1 MCLLAVSPAAEAA
14 GGHPG
19 LPLAA
24 ARALVPG
31 LMVFAADPAGERQTI
46 EDLAD
51 WCGRYSPW
59 TAVDGAAGLWLDVT
73 GCAHLFGGETALL
86 EDLVRRLK
94 GFGFAARAALA
105 DTPGAAWAAAR
116 FASGP
121 AGAWVAIPPGE
132 TGPALAPLPAA
143 ALRLDG
149 ATVDELSR
157 LGLRTI
163 GDLTGAAR
171 APLAARFSKTLIA
184 RLDQALGDKGEPI
197 SPRRPPPAFRARL
210 AFAEPARTGAD
221 VGRAFEKLL
230 AELCARLELA
240 HQGARRME
248 LTLYRLDGTC
258 ARAGVGTSRPV
269 REPTHLARLFAE
281 KLAGLDAGFGIEVMT
296 LAATAVDALAAG
308 QLDLAVHRRAPS
320 CVPRAAPE
328 KGAPSCV
335 PRAAPEK
342 GTARLIDRLGNHL
355 GPGNVVRLLARASH
369 IPERAFRE
377 VSALAQPD
385 DAGAHVHA
393 HAASPPAPR
402 PLQLLPW
409 PEPIEVVAP
418 VPDEAPVMFR
428 WRRRQHRVAR
438 AEGPERIGPEW
449 WLEDANEL
457 SSSHRI
463 RDYYRVENVDG
474 RRFWVYREGPY
485 RPGVRPRW
493 YLHGLFA

>member
-1 MCLLAVSPAAEAA
+1 MRLVAVNPAAEAA
-14 GGHPG
+14 GAHPG

-31 LMVFAADPAGERQTI
+31 LTIFAADPAGERQTL
-46 EDLAD
+46 ENLAD

-59 TAVDGAAGLWLDVT
+59 TAVDGTAASAAGLWLDIT

-86 EDLVRRLK
+86 EDLVRHLK
-94 GFGFAARAALA
+94 EFGFAARVALA
-105 DTPGAAWAAAR
+105 DTPGTAWAAAR
-116 FASGP
+116 FADAP
-121 AGAWVAIPPGE
+121 TGACIAIPPGE
-132 TGPALAPLPAA
+132 TAHSLAPLPVA

-157 LGLRTI
+157 LGLRAI
-163 GDLTGAAR
+163 GDLMGLAR
-171 APLAARFSKTLIA
+171 APLAARFGEVLVK

-197 SPRRPPPAFRARL
+197 SPRRPPPAFRVRL
-210 AFAEPARTGAD
+210 AFAEPMRISAD
-221 VGRAFEKLL
+221 VARAFEKLL
-230 AELCARLELA
+230 TELCARLELA

-248 LTLYRLDGTC
+248 FTIYRLDGTC

-269 REPTHLARLFAE
+269 REPAHLARLFAE
-281 KLAGLDAGFGIEVMT
+281 KLARLDAGFGVETMT

-308 QLDLAVHRRAPS
+308 QLDLARDRDAALENRALGAE
-320 CVPRAAPE
+320 AA
-328 KGAPSCV
+328 A
-335 PRAAPEK
+335 
-342 GTARLIDRLGNHL
+342 ARLIDRLGNHL
-355 GPGNVVRLLARASH
+355 GPGNVVRLLPQASH

-377 VSALAQPD
+377 VSALAQPE
-385 DAGAHVHA
+385 DASAHAHVP
-393 HAASPPAPR
+393 PPAPR

-409 PEPIEVVAP
+409 PEPIEVMAP

-449 WLEDANEL
+449 WREDVNEL
-457 SSSHRI
+457 SSSHRV
-463 RDYYRVENVDG
+463 RDYYRVENADG

>member
-14 GGHPG
+14 GAHPG

-31 LMVFAADPAGERQTI
+31 LLIFAADPAGERQTL
-46 EDLAD
+46 ENLAD

-59 TAVDGAAGLWLDVT
+59 IAVDGAAGLWLDVT

-116 FASGP
+116 FASVP
-121 AGAWVAIPPGE
+121 DGACITIPPGE
-132 TGPALAPLPAA
+132 TGPALAPLPVA
-143 ALRLDG
+143 ALRLDRT
-149 ATVDELSR
+149 TVDELSR

-163 GDLTGAAR
+163 GDLMGLSR
-171 APLAARFSKTLIA
+171 APLAARFGETVIA

-197 SPRRPPPAFRARL
+197 SPRRPPPAFRVHL
-210 AFAEPARTGAD
+210 AFAEPLHSGAD
-221 VGRAFEKLL
+221 VARAFEKLL

-248 LTLYRLDGTC
+248 FTLYRLDGTC
-258 ARAGVGTSRPV
+258 ARADVGTSRPA
-269 REPTHLARLFAE
+269 REPAHLARLFAE
-281 KLAGLDAGFGIEVMT
+281 KLVGLDAGFGTETMT
-296 LAATAVDALAAG
+296 LAATAVDTLAAG
-308 QLDLAVHRRAPS
+308 QLDLARATPEE
-320 CVPRAAPE
+320 RAA
-328 KGAPSCV
+328 GAEAS
-335 PRAAPEK
+335 
-342 GTARLIDRLGNHL
+342 TARLIDRLGNHL
-355 GPGNVVRLLARASH
+355 GPGNVVRLLPRASH

-385 DAGAHVHA
+385 AASA
-393 HAASPPAPR
+393 HAAAAPPRPPR

-409 PEPIEVVAP
+409 PEPIEVMAP

-428 WRRRQHRVAR
+428 WHRVLHRVRR

>member
-1 MCLLAVSPAAEAA
+1 MYLVAVSPAAEAA
-14 GGHPG
+14 GAHPG

-31 LMVFAADPAGERQTI
+31 LMVFAADPAGERQTL

-59 TAVDGAAGLWLDVT
+59 TAVDGGAASAAGLWLDVT
-73 GCAHLFGGETALL
+73 GCTHLFGGETALL

-116 FASGP
+116 FASAP
-121 AGAWVAIPPGE
+121 TDACVAIPPGE
-132 TGPALAPLPAA
+132 TGQALAPLPVA

-149 ATVDELSR
+149 ATADELSR
-157 LGLRTI
+157 LGLRAI
-163 GDLTGAAR
+163 GDLMGLKR
-171 APLAARFSKTLIA
+171 APLAARFGETLIA
-184 RLDQALGDKGEPI
+184 RLDQALGNKGEPI
-197 SPRRPPPAFRARL
+197 SPRRPPPAFRVRL
-210 AFAEPARTGAD
+210 AFAEPVRVGAD
-221 VGRAFEKLL
+221 VARAFDRLL
-230 AELCARLELA
+230 AELCARMELA

-248 LTLYRLDGTC
+248 FTLYRLDGTC
-258 ARAGVGTSRPV
+258 ARAGVGTSRPA
-269 REPTHLARLFAE
+269 REPAHLARLFAE
-281 KLAGLDAGFGIEVMT
+281 KLAGLDAGFGIETMT
-296 LAATAVDALAAG
+296 LAATAVDALTAG
-308 QLDLAVHRRAPS
+308 QLKLARAPD
-320 CVPRAAPE
+320 CVLRAAPE
-328 KGAPSCV
+328 G
-335 PRAAPEK
+335 RAHDAE
-342 GTARLIDRLGNHL
+342 TSAARLIDRLGNHL

-377 VSALAQPD
+377 VSALARPD
-385 DAGAHVHA
+385 GASA
-393 HAASPPAPR
+393 PAASTPSPAAPR

-409 PEPIEVVAP
+409 PEPIEVMAP
-418 VPDEAPVMFR
+418 VPDGPPVMFR

-463 RDYYRVENVDG
+463 RDYYRVENADG